1 MNVAVLYIQLYQY
14 LRDRVSLFPFCGQN
28 LINHYIRCND
38 VSPSINLNV
47 INLNVQIFLFEEYFE
62 VHDDDEDDVSEG
74 DDCEGDDCEGDS
86 ILWINEH
93 NSARS
98 TRAKNSSFST
108 IFSVTFNPR

>member
-38 VSPSINLNV
+38 VSPSTNLNF
-47 INLNVQIFLFEEYFE
+47 ITLNVQIFLFEKYFE
-62 VHDDDEDDVSEG
+62 VHDDEDDVS
-74 DDCEGDDCEGDS
+74 EGDDCEGDS